1 MWWVINIFT
10 AFIRSFFDWK
20 FRPSIKRY
28 EPVFELSENDKYKQY
43 QKNVFM
49 KSFDEKV
56 ANENIEPVFYIRPEY
71 NKIVQFP
78 NNHLESNWKTRL
90 LIECVDNNIII
101 MFYDAYKE
109 GFSYY
114 SDRQANYDILN
125 AVSMKY
131 CRTFLCRD
139 FFMDESYFVTDKMI
153 SPFLKMRKH
162 EDAVE
167 REKQNKSRS
176 ANNIIS
182 GPFAK
187 LKKYSIET
195 SNKVEYSKNTTPE
208 DASKP
213 KDINKPKDL
222 NKNKFIHLG
231 KITNFNI
238 IKTIPKNM
246 KRFSTELSKSLV
258 ESSTSVQNRVLSYR
272 EFKVIDKS
280 VN

>member
-10 AFIRSFFDWK
+10 SFILSFFDWK
-20 FRPSIKRY
+20 FSYRPAIKRE
-28 EPVFELSENDKYKQY
+28 EPVLELSANDKYKQY

-78 NNHLESNWKTRL
+78 NNHLECKWKTRL
-90 LIECVDNNIII
+90 LIESVDNNIII

-114 SDRQANYDILN
+114 SDRQVNYDILN

-139 FFMDESYFVTDKMI
+139 FFMDESYFVTDKMM
-153 SPFLKMRKH
+153 SPFLKIRKH
-162 EDAVE
+162 EEAVE
-167 REKQNKSRS
+167 REKQNKSR
-176 ANNIIS
+176 ATNNIIS

-187 LKKYSIET
+187 LKKYSIEP

-208 DASKP
+208 DSSKP
-213 KDINKPKDL
+213 KDINK
-222 NKNKFIHLG
+222 NKFIYLG
-231 KITNFNI
+231 KITNFHI
-238 IKTIPKNM
+238 IKTIPKTM

-272 EFKVIDKS
+272 EFKSIDKS

>member
-1 MWWVINIFT
+1 MWWVIHIFT
-10 AFIRSFFDWK
+10 LFIRSFFDWK
-20 FRPSIKRY
+20 FRPSIKHE
-28 EPVFELSENDKYKQY
+28 EPALELSENDKYKQY

-56 ANENIEPVFYIRPEY
+56 ANENIEAVFYIRPEY

-78 NNHLESNWKTRL
+78 DNHLECKWKTRV
-90 LIECVDNNIII
+90 LIESVDNNIIV

-114 SDRQANYDILN
+114 SDRQVNYDILN

-139 FFMDESYFVTDKMI
+139 FFMDESYFVTDKMM
-153 SPFLKMRKH
+153 SPFLKIRKH
-162 EDAVE
+162 EEAVE
-167 REKQNKSRS
+167 REKQNKSR
-176 ANNIIS
+176 ATNNIIS

-187 LKKYSIET
+187 LKNYSIET
-195 SNKVEYSKNTTPE
+195 SNKVEYSKNTESEDLNKPE
-208 DASKP
+208 DIYKP
-213 KDINKPKDL
+213 KDS
-222 NKNKFIHLG
+222 NKNKFIYLG

-238 IKTIPKNM
+238 IKTIPKTI
-246 KRFSTELSKSLV
+246 KRFSSELSKSLV
-258 ESSTSVQNRVLSYR
+258 ESSTSVQNRVLSYK
-272 EFKVIDKS
+272 EFKATRKS